1 MHSIFERRFASLLF
15 IVTAVGCATA
25 TVGEDPVVLDPDVAT
40 GGTSSSSGGTDTGS
54 GGTSSSSGGTDT
66 NSSSGGT
73 NSSAATSGSGGAG
86 ARMNF
91 GGAGRVAG
99 GGQTSSAGRAST
111 TGGRSFGF
119 MGGAGTTATNTF
131 GGAGRTQLMGGAG
144 TGGGIAGCENP
155 RDPAQPG
162 ATQGNSGSFDT
173 TEAVCYFVVG
183 TFNAWNCSNIGG
195 RTVTINGSPAMCGG
209 PLPAPV
215 DGGYYFQ
222 FSASTM
228 GTNYTT
234 FYWYT
239 S

>member
-1 MHSIFERRFASLLF
+1 MHATFERRFAALVV

-25 TVGEDPVVLDPDVAT
+25 TVGEDPAVIDPDAATGGTFSSGGTASST
-40 GGTSSSSGGTDTGS
+40 GGTSSSSGGSD
-54 GGTSSSSGGTDT
+54 SSGAGTT
-66 NSSSGGT
+66 AASG
-73 NSSAATSGSGGAG
+73 ATTSSGGAG
-86 ARMNF
+86 ARANF

-99 GGQTSSAGRAST
+99 GGQTSSAGRAGASGGST
-111 TGGRSFGF
+111 
-119 MGGAGTTATNTF
+119 
-131 GGAGRTQLMGGAG
+131 LP
-144 TGGGIAGCENP
+144 CENP

-162 ATQGNSGSFDT
+162 ASQGSSGSFDT
-173 TEAVCYFVVG
+173 TEAVCFFVVG

-195 RTVTINGSPAMCGG
+195 RTVTINGSPAMCGD

-215 DGGYYFQ
+215 DGGYYFE

-228 GTNYTT
+228 GTNYTS

>member
-1 MHSIFERRFASLLF
+1 MHSIFERRFSALL
-15 IVTAVGCATA
+15 IVVTAVGCATA
-25 TVGEDPVVLDPDVAT
+25 TVGEDPAVIDPDAAT
-40 GGTSSSSGGTDTGS
+40 GGSGATVGSGGTDASTGGS
-54 GGTSSSSGGTDT
+54 

-73 NSSAATSGSGGAG
+73 NSSSAGTTVASGATTNSGGAG
-86 ARMNF
+86 ARANF
-91 GGAGRVAG
+91 GGGGRVAG
-99 GGQTSSAGRAST
+99 GGQTSSAGRASSIT
-111 TGGRSFGF
+111 
-119 MGGAGTTATNTF
+119 
-131 GGAGRTQLMGGAG
+131 
-144 TGGGIAGCENP
+144 GCENP

-162 ATQGNSGSFDT
+162 ATQGSSGSFDT
-173 TEAVCYFVVG
+173 TEAVCFFVVG

-215 DGGYYFQ
+215 DGGYYFE

-228 GTNYTT
+228 GTNYTS